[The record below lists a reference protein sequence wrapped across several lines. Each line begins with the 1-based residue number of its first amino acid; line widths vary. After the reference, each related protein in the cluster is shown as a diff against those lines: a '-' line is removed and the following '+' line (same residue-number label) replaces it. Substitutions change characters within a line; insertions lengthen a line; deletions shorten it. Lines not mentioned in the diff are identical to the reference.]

1 MFITLFNVV
10 IILYV
15 ELFFKYNCMTIR
27 RNCFIYNSVNS
38 WSTSSLVCSFL
49 CPKIEHF
56 TKGFYDPFLQ
66 TNFAIFP
73 HVLQKKKDDNIKKG
87 VDVKKFLFN
96 LKIHICRQISTIL
109 AANFLCY
116 IAKTRMSTSISS
128 EAQKYKTI

>member
-1 MFITLFNVV
+1 MSNYFLNTTVLLLDAIVLVSFTILFIPEVHQVVVTLFFVLKLN
-10 IILYV
+10 ILQGDFMI
-15 ELFFKYNCMTIR
+15 L
-27 RNCFIYNSVNS
+27 
-38 WSTSSLVCSFL
+38 
-49 CPKIEHF
+49 
-56 TKGFYDPFLQ
+56 FLQ